1 VTNEALFAAI
11 TVDPY
16 RRIDLRRRTLRVP
29 GVVHVDRDRR
39 VLYWNAAAEKITGF
53 TAEDVQ
59 GRTCHDN
66 ILNHVDEEGNELC
79 QGRCPL
85 LDSIDAGCRNHG
97 HVYLRHKDGY
107 RKPVN
112 VRTLPLVDAAGEI
125 VGGIELFTDLTDS
138 RDAQRLREL
147 EVLAAADPLTGLPNR
162 RLFDTT
168 LDARLAEKKRHG
180 FPFALALVD
189 IDHFKAFNDEHGHQL
204 GDRVLLAVA
213 HTLKGGCRAYD
224 FVSRWGGE
232 EFAIL
237 LGNVDARNAATVM
250 NRCRK
255 LVNEAVVTHEGSQYG
270 VQVSI
275 GVAGAADS
283 DDSDSLY
290 TRADTALYAAKR
302 SGRNQVQLMTEQ
314 GPTTLPL
321 GLNVIDGC
329 TDVPAAR
336 ADIAPRPCGGKRKAG

>member
-1 VTNEALFAAI
+1 MSDKNDSEMDFTASPLFRMMEQM
-11 TVDPY
+11 TEGVYFVDRE
-16 RRIDLRRRTLRVP
+16 RRI
-29 GVVHVDRDRR
+29 
-39 VLYWNAAAEKITGF
+39 LYWNPAAEQITGF
-53 TAEDVQ
+53 TNEDVR
-59 GRTCHDN
+59 GRSCHDN
-66 ILNHVDEEGNELC
+66 ILNHVDEDGNELC
-79 QGRCPL
+79 RGRCPL
-85 LDSIDAGCRNHG
+85 LDSIEGGCRNKG
-97 HVYLRHKDGY
+97 QVYLHHKDGY

-112 VRTLPLVDAAGEI
+112 VRTMPLVDAAGEI

-168 LDARLAEKKRHG
+168 LEARLAEKQRHG
-180 FPFALALVD
+180 IPFALALVD

-204 GDRVLLAVA
+204 GDRVLRAVA

-255 LVNEAVVTHEGSQYG
+255 LVTEAEVTHEGKLYG
-270 VQVSI
+270 VQVSV
-275 GVAGAADS
+275 GVTGATES

-302 SGRNQVQLMTEQ
+302 GGRNQVQLMTEK
-314 GPTTLPL
+314 GLSTLPL
-321 GLNVIDGC
+321 GLNVREGC
-329 TDVPAAR
+329 TDVPAAPTKVASR
-336 ADIAPRPCGGKRKAG
+336 DCGCRRKAG